1 MKNMGVGVNLFTNHL
16 YYWGDAHRT
25 VTMGPERAARLDD
38 CGGALAGGRAACHP
52 LRRSGY
58 RFGTAVYRLVRR
70 QPPLFRGR
78 DLGRRSGKDF
88 GRRRALRHYHGG
100 AYSLKMDGEIG
111 SLEVG
116 KRADMAILAE
126 DPIEVGAEGLKDI
139 DVIGTMVD
147 GIVHLNK
154 ARA

>member
-1 MKNMGVGVNLFTNHL
+1 M
-16 YYWGDAHRT
+16 
-25 VTMGPERAARLDD
+25 
-38 CGGALAGGRAACHP
+38 
-52 LRRSGY
+52 
-58 RFGTAVYRLVRR
+58 
-70 QPPLFRGR
+70 
-78 DLGRRSGKDF
+78 
-88 GRRRALRHYHGG
+88 GG